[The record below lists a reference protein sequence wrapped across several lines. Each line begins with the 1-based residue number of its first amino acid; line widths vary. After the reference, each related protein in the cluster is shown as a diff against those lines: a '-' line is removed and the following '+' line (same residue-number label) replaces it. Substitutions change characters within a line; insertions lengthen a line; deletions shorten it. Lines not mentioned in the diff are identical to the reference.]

1 MNRLYPHPI
10 IAREGWPIIG
20 GGLALSLLV
29 SMCCGWWS
37 LPFWVFTV
45 FALQFFRDPAREIPQ
60 NPEAVL
66 SPVDG
71 RIVVVERARDPY
83 RDVDALKISIFMNVF
98 NVHSQK
104 SPADCTVTKVVYNK
118 GKFVNADLDKAS
130 TENERNAV
138 LATTASG
145 REITFVQVAGLVARR
160 ILCYTQAG
168 AKLSRGERYGF
179 IRFGSRVDMY
189 LPVDAQAQVA
199 IGDKVT
205 GVSTVLARLPLTAPQ
220 TESEP
225 KAAAAPQAAPVSQAT
240 PASQATPVETV
251 ASQSTEQQQIEA
263 AAAKIQAAVQDVL
276 KD

>member
-1 MNRLYPHPI
+1 M
-10 IAREGWPIIG
+10 
-20 GGLALSLLV
+20 
-29 SMCCGWWS
+29 
-37 LPFWVFTV
+37 
-45 FALQFFRDPAREIPQ
+45 
-60 NPEAVL
+60 
-66 SPVDG
+66 
-71 RIVVVERARDPY
+71 
-83 RDVDALKISIFMNVF
+83 
-98 NVHSQK
+98 
-104 SPADCTVTKVVYNK
+104 
-118 GKFVNADLDKAS
+118 NADLDKAS

-225 KAAAAPQAAPVSQAT
+225 KAAAASQAT
-240 PASQATPVETV
+240 PASQAAPVETV
-251 ASQSTEQQQIEA
+251 ANPSTEQQQIEA